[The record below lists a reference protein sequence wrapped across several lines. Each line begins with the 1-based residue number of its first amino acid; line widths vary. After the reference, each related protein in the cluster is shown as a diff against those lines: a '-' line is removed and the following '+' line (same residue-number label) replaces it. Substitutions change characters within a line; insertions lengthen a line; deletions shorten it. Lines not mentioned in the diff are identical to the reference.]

1 MVVVCCPTHHE
12 WQSGSVEE
20 EEEGRGIKKRRLL
33 GREEGK
39 GMILRFSVSSVS
51 RRVVAGGG

>member
-1 MVVVCCPTHHE
+1 M
-12 WQSGSVEE
+12 E

-39 GMILRFSVSSVS
+39 GMILRFSVSSVP

>member
-1 MVVVCCPTHHE
+1 MCCPTHHE
-12 WQSGSVEE
+12 SQSGSVE